1 MVEGTV
7 SQLSP
12 CKTVTSV
19 EYVWLPF
26 FGKNT
31 ERTDPFLFVS
41 EEQGCCVCVCVCVAL
56 NMLPKSSVPQFLLP
70 CQVYRAI
77 LRIKCMMLTTVPAH
91 SRCSKGLAT
100 STPTHPTNGISLRQV
115 LLACLWL

>member
-26 FGKNT
+26 FGENM

-41 EEQGCCVCVCVCVAL
+41 EEQGCCVCVCGLEQAAKVLCASVS
-56 NMLPKSSVPQFLLP
+56 SSVPSLQGYFED
-70 CQVYRAI
+70 QVHDARN
-77 LRIKCMMLTTVPAH
+77 
-91 SRCSKGLAT
+91 S
-100 STPTHPTNGISLRQV
+100 
-115 LLACLWL
+115 ACT

>member
-26 FGKNT
+26 FGKNM
-31 ERTDPFLFVS
+31 ERTDPFLFVQRNRVAVYVCGL
-41 EEQGCCVCVCVCVAL
+41 EQAAKVLCASVS
-56 NMLPKSSVPQFLLP
+56 SSVPSLQGYFED
-70 CQVYRAI
+70 QVHD
-77 LRIKCMMLTTVPAH
+77 AH
-91 SRCSKGLAT
+91 NS
-100 STPTHPTNGISLRQV
+100 
-115 LLACLWL
+115 ACT